1 MLRCKRTD
9 SSLTACMHC
18 LKLKLTC
25 MHALLQTQTD
35 FHCEGFGYRD
45 SDHTCHLYADASN
58 CASGTQQN
66 GVDNDGE
73 AFDGSAN
80 DSLNWYTCRPV
91 PCTTQAALPD
101 SLVGYW
107 PLDGSGAD
115 ISGHGLAA
123 ADLNGE
129 YTAGLY
135 GQVRPSLPNR
145 LLVHRRCHRCRT
157 AAPNCCSS

>member
-1 MLRCKRTD
+1 
-9 SSLTACMHC
+9 MHC
-18 LKLKLTC
+18 LKLRLTC

-35 FHCEGFGYRD
+35 FHCAGFGYRP

-58 CASGTQQN
+58 CADS
-66 GVDNDGE
+66 
-73 AFDGSAN
+73 GSAN
-80 DSLNWYTCRPV
+80 DGLNWYTCRPK
-91 PCTTQAALPD
+91 PCQTQASLPP

-123 ADLNGE
+123 VDTNGE

-135 GQVRPSLPNR
+135 GQAFRFSGDDLLTVPDSIFDSRPARLPR
-145 LLVHRRCHRCRT
+145 SAMDLGVIVVVVMLC
-157 AAPNCCSS
+157 